1 MAPAGLIYEYGVK
14 STGSVPGN
22 HLLWG
27 RQASS
32 KLMVTVT
39 RSLIVVVGFHQSG
52 DSVLRSGPPTITA
65 IGLLRVACTRETL
78 MQLSET
84 LDKVILQYVTHC

>member
-1 MAPAGLIYEYGVK
+1 MI
-14 STGSVPGN
+14 
-22 HLLWG
+22 
-27 RQASS
+27 
-32 KLMVTVT
+32 TVT

-84 LDKVILQYVTHC
+84 LDKVILQ